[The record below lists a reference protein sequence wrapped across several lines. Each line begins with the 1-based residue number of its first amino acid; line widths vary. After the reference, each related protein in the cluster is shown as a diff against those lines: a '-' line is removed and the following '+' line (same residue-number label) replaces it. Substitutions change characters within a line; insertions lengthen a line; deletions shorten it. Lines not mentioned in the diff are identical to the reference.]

1 MQLLF
6 CSTNIHKS
14 KEIQYKLGPTYALKS
29 LNDVGFTGE
38 IEETAFTFEGNA
50 KLKAEFG
57 FQNYHLPCFSD
68 DSGLEVEALNLEPG
82 VYSARYAGEAK
93 DDNKNMDKLLLNLK
107 GITNRKAR
115 FKTVIVY
122 IDIKGEQFVFEGSV
136 SGRIIEVK
144 RGDQG
149 FGYDPIFIPDGYD
162 RTFAE
167 MNMKEKS
174 ILSHRARAL
183 EKFIHFLSTKPH

>member
-6 CSTNIHKS
+6 CSSNLHKT
-14 KEIQYKLGPTYALKS
+14 KEIQYKLGTSYVLKS

-38 IEETAFTFEGNA
+38 IEETALTFEGNA

-57 FQNYHLPCFSD
+57 FQHYNLPCFSD
-68 DSGLEVEALNLEPG
+68 DSGLEVEALNQEPG
-82 VYSARYAGEAK
+82 VFSARYAGESK
-93 DDNKNMDKLLLNLK
+93 DDQNNMDKLLLNLK
-107 GITNRKAR
+107 GLTNRKAR

-122 IDIKGEQFVFEGSV
+122 IDSKGDKFVFEGSV
-136 SGRIIEVK
+136 SGRIIEEK
-144 RGDQG
+144 RGSQG

-167 MNMKEKS
+167 MNIEEKS

-183 EKFIHFLSTKPH
+183 EKFIHFLGTQQH